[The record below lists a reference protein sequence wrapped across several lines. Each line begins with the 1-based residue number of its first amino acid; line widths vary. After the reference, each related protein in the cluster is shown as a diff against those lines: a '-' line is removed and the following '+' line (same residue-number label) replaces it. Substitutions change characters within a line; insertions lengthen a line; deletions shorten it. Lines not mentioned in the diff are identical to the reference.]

1 MSDNF
6 FTLMII
12 PNRKSGV
19 KKISVPKKVI
29 RNILIGC
36 VALILV
42 TLFVIYDYASIKRDR
57 AELARLRQQ
66 TQKQS
71 QEFRELAMKIDAFSD
86 QMERLR
92 QLDKKVRILASYQ
105 TGKDKNLLVGIGG
118 SDDETKVRDLLNAE
132 HEKLIE
138 GMRSSIAKLNEDA
151 AERERSFQELLAF
164 LHEQKSILASTPSL
178 WPIRGWVTSEFGWRE
193 SPFRKGMEFHNGI
206 DIAAR
211 FGAPILAPADGLVI
225 QSSSGSQEGNMI
237 KIEHG
242 HGFSTCYAHLSK
254 IAVKVGSRVKKGT
267 VIGYVGDTGR
277 STGSHLHYMVLVND
291 IAVNPKKYLR

>member
-36 VALILV
+36 VVLV
-42 TLFVIYDYASIKRDR
+42 LATLFVIYDYAGIKRDR
-57 AELARLRQQ
+57 AELARLREQ

-86 QMERLR
+86 QMEKLR
-92 QLDKKVRILASYQ
+92 QLDKKIRILASYQ
-105 TGKDKNLLVGIGG
+105 IGKDKNLLLGIGG
-118 SDDETKVRDLLNAE
+118 SDDETRVRDLLNAE

-138 GMRSSIAKLNEDA
+138 GMRSSITKLNEDA
-151 AERERSFQELLAF
+151 AERQKSFQELLAF

-178 WPIRGWVTSEFGWRE
+178 WPVRGWITSGFGWRE
-193 SPFRKGMEFHNGI
+193 SPFKNGSEFHNGI

-211 FGAPILAPADGLVI
+211 YGTAIVAPADGLVI
-225 QSSSGSQEGNMI
+225 QTSSGSQDGNLI

-254 IAVKVGSRVKKGT
+254 IAVKVGTRVKKGS
-267 VIGYVGDTGR
+267 VIGFVGDTGR
-277 STGSHLHYMVLVND
+277 STGSHLHYMVLIND
-291 IAVNPKKYLR
+291 IPVSPQKYLR

>member
-1 MSDNF
+1 
-6 FTLMII
+6 MII

-193 SPFRKGMEFHNGI
+193 SPFRKGTEFHNGI

>member
-1 MSDNF
+1 
-6 FTLMII
+6 MII

>member
-29 RNILIGC
+29 RNIFIGC
-36 VALILV
+36 FILIFI
-42 TLFVIYDYASIKRDR
+42 TLYVVYDYASIKRDR
-57 AELARLRQQ
+57 AELARLREQ

-86 QMERLR
+86 QMEKLR

-105 TGKDKNLLVGIGG
+105 TGKDKNLLLGIGG
-118 SDDETKVRDLLNAE
+118 SDDETRVRDLLNAE

-138 GMRSSIAKLNEDA
+138 GMRNGIAKLNEDA
-151 AERERSFQELLAF
+151 IEREKSFQELLAF
-164 LHEQKSILASTPSL
+164 LHEQKSILASTPCL
-178 WPIRGWVTSEFGWRE
+178 WPVRGWVTSGFGWRE
-193 SPFRKGMEFHNGI
+193 SPFRNGSEFHKGL
-206 DIAAR
+206 DIATR
-211 FGAPILAPADGLVI
+211 FGAPIVAPADGIVT
-225 QSSSGSQEGNMI
+225 QTSYSPQDGNVVR
-237 KIEHG
+237 IEHG

-254 IAVKVGSRVKKGT
+254 FAVKAGARVKKGS
-267 VIGYVGDTGR
+267 VIGFVGDTGR

-291 IAVNPKKYLR
+291 IPVNPIKYLR

>member
-237 KIEHG
+237 KIKHG

>member
-193 SPFRKGMEFHNGI
+193 SPFRKGTEFHNGI